1 MTREVK
7 ELSLLDVNDLKIY
20 YKTPRGIS
28 RAVDGVSFSLDQG
41 RSLGLVG
48 ESGCGKSTLVKGIIR
63 VLAGN
68 AVIAGGSVHFDG
80 NDMTKMSESR
90 IRQVRWKDLSLV
102 PQAAMDSLN
111 PVYPVIDSFL
121 EILMLKG
128 KLSRREATQRA
139 HELFAMVGLD
149 PKRLRYY
156 PHEFSGGMKQRAM
169 IALALAL
176 NPKLVIADEPVTALD
191 VIVQNQV
198 LRVLK
203 NLKKKL
209 GLTLLMITH
218 DIAVVAE
225 TCDEVAVMYAGK
237 IVEIGPVSRVLKHAM
252 HPYTMGLANAFPNLK
267 KTEGTLISIEGSPP
281 DLVDPPKGCRFAARC
296 PFQIEACL
304 REEPSL
310 VSVGDRHQAACHRLD
325 ETAILQKMAK
335 EVDTWRKIP
344 S

>member
-1 MTREVK
+1 M
-7 ELSLLDVNDLKIY
+7 SLLEVNDLKIY
-20 YKTPRGIS
+20 YKTSRGIS
-28 RAVDGVSFSLDQG
+28 KAVDGVSFAVDQG

-68 AVIAGGSVHFDG
+68 GVIAGGSVNFDG
-80 NDMTKMSESR
+80 NDLTKMADSH
-90 IRQVRWKDLSLV
+90 IRQVRWRDLSLI

-128 KLSRREATQRA
+128 KLSRADAIQRA
-139 HELFAMVGLD
+139 QELFTMVGLD
-149 PKRLRYY
+149 TKRLRYY

-176 NPKLVIADEPVTALD
+176 SPKLVIADEPVTALD

-203 NLKKKL
+203 NLKKEL
-209 GLTLLMITH
+209 GLTLVMITH
-218 DIAVVAE
+218 DISVVAE
-225 TCDEVAVMYAGK
+225 TCDDVAVMYAGK
-237 IVEIGPVSRVLKHAM
+237 IIELGPVSRVLKHSM

-267 KTEGTLISIEGSPP
+267 KTESTLISIEGSPP

-296 PFQIEACL
+296 PFQIEACAQ
-304 REEPSL
+304 EEPSL
-310 VSVGDRHQAACHRLD
+310 VSVGDRHFAACHRLD
-325 ETAILQKMAK
+325 EIAVLQEKAK

>member
-1 MTREVK
+1 MK
-7 ELSLLDVNDLKIY
+7 SLSLLEVNDLKIY
-20 YKTPRGIS
+20 YKTSRGIS
-28 RAVDGVSFSLDQG
+28 KAVDGVSFTVDQG
-41 RSLGLVG
+41 RSIGLVG

-68 AVIAGGSVHFDG
+68 GIIAGGSVRFEG
-80 NDMTKMSESR
+80 NDLTQMTESS
-90 IRQVRWKDLSLV
+90 IRNIRWKDLSLI

-128 KLSRREATQRA
+128 KLNRAEATKRA
-139 HELFAMVGLD
+139 HELFTMVGLD
-149 PKRLRYY
+149 TKRLRYY

-176 NPKLVIADEPVTALD
+176 NPKLIIADEPVTALD

-203 NLKKKL
+203 NLKKEL
-209 GLTLLMITH
+209 GLTLVMITH
-218 DIAVVAE
+218 DISVVAE
-225 TCDEVAVMYAGK
+225 TCDDVAVMYAGK
-237 IVEIGPVSRVLKHAM
+237 IVEIGPVSRVLKNST

-281 DLVDPPKGCRFAARC
+281 DLVDPPKGCRFSARC
-296 PFQIEACL
+296 PFKIKVCTQ
-304 REEPSL
+304 EEPLL
-310 VSVGDRHQAACHRLD
+310 VPVGENHFAACHRLD
-325 ETAILQKMAK
+325 EIAVLQEKAK

>member
-1 MTREVK
+1 M
-7 ELSLLDVNDLKIY
+7 SLLEVNDLKIY
-20 YKTPRGIS
+20 YNTSRGIS
-28 RAVDGVSFSLDQG
+28 KAVDGVSFTVDQG
-41 RSLGLVG
+41 RSIGLVG

-68 AVIAGGSVHFDG
+68 GYIAGGSVQFGG
-80 NDMTKMSESR
+80 NDLTQMPENK
-90 IRQVRWKDLSLV
+90 IRSVRWKDLSLI

-111 PVYPVIDSFL
+111 PVFPVIDSFL

-128 KLSRREATQRA
+128 NMNRKEATTRA
-139 HELFAMVGLD
+139 HELFNMVGLD
-149 PKRLRYY
+149 TKRLRYY

-176 NPKLVIADEPVTALD
+176 NPKLIIADEPVTALD

-203 NLKKKL
+203 NLKKEL
-209 GLTLLMITH
+209 CLTLVMITH
-218 DIAVVAE
+218 DISVVAE
-225 TCDEVAVMYAGK
+225 TCDDVAVMYAGK
-237 IVEIGPVSRVLKHAM
+237 IIEIGPVSQVLKNST

-267 KTEGTLISIEGSPP
+267 KTEGTLISIDGSPP
-281 DLVDPPKGCRFAARC
+281 DLVDTPKGCRFSARC
-296 PFQIEACL
+296 PFQVEACTQ
-304 REEPSL
+304 EEPPL
-310 VSVGDRHQAACHRLD
+310 VPVGVNHYSACHRLD
-325 ETAILQKMAK
+325 EIAVLQEKAK

>member
-1 MTREVK
+1 MK
-7 ELSLLDVNDLKIY
+7 SLSLLEVNDLKIY
-20 YKTPRGIS
+20 YKTSRGIS
-28 RAVDGVSFSLDQG
+28 KAVDGVSFTVDQG

-48 ESGCGKSTLVKGIIR
+48 ESGCGKSTLVKGVIR

-68 AVIAGGSVHFDG
+68 GIIAGGSVNFDG
-80 NDMTKMSESR
+80 NDLTKMTESL
-90 IRQVRWKDLSLV
+90 IRQVRWKDLSLI

-128 KLSRREATQRA
+128 KLSRVEATQRA
-139 HELFAMVGLD
+139 HELFTMVGLD
-149 PKRLRYY
+149 TKRLRYY

-176 NPKLVIADEPVTALD
+176 SPKLVIADEPVTALD

-203 NLKKKL
+203 NLKREL
-209 GLTLLMITH
+209 GLTLVMITH
-218 DIAVVAE
+218 DISVVAE
-225 TCDEVAVMYAGK
+225 TCDDVAVMYAGK
-237 IVEIGPVSRVLKHAM
+237 IIEIGPVSRVLKHSM

-296 PFQIEACL
+296 PFKIEACL
-304 REEPSL
+304 HEEPSL
-310 VSVGDRHQAACHRLD
+310 VPVGDRHFAACHRLD
-325 ETAILQKMAK
+325 EIAVLQDMAK

>member
-1 MTREVK
+1 M
-7 ELSLLDVNDLKIY
+7 SLLEVNDLKIY
-20 YKTPRGIS
+20 YKTSRGVS
-28 RAVDGVSFSLDQG
+28 RAVDGVSFTVDQG
-41 RSLGLVG
+41 KSLGLVG

-68 AVIAGGSVHFDG
+68 GMIAGGSVRFEG
-80 NDMTKMSESR
+80 NDLTQMAESN
-90 IRQVRWKDLSLV
+90 IRQVRWKDLSLI

-128 KLSRREATQRA
+128 KLNRAEATQRA

-149 PKRLRYY
+149 TKRLRYY

-203 NLKKKL
+203 NLKKEL
-209 GLTLLMITH
+209 GLTLVMITH
-218 DIAVVAE
+218 DISVVAE
-225 TCDEVAVMYAGK
+225 TCDDVAVMYAGK
-237 IVEIGPVSRVLKHAM
+237 IIEIGPVSRVLKNQA

-267 KTEGTLISIEGSPP
+267 KTEGALISIEGSPP
-281 DLVDPPKGCRFAARC
+281 DLVDPPKGCRFSARC
-296 PFQIEACL
+296 PFKIEACAH
-304 REEPSL
+304 EEPSL
-310 VSVGDRHQAACHRLD
+310 VPVGDRHFAACHRLD
-325 ETAILQKMAK
+325 EIAVLQKMAK